1 LAALSLTT
9 GPDRP
14 LWPRLIERLPGA
26 SEIDL
31 LASFVQT
38 SGLDHVREGLFSA
51 IASGAK
57 IRLLVGDY
65 LGITSPDALTTLL
78 GWMDSVGAAFEARLV
93 ELEKLRGR
101 PDSFHPK
108 AWRIADS
115 SGGIVVVGSSN
126 LSRAALESGV
136 EWNLLV
142 ESAAPSCL
150 EARGASRGNGAATP
164 IDVELKAAFDDLWQ
178 QATPLSAAVVE
189 RYAAWVREKG
199 DSHHLPVAAGDTAPA
214 EGRGLETNGDC
225 HLFPPRPWQVA
236 ALASLAAIRG
246 QGYSKALVAVATGLG
261 KTWLAAFDVVA
272 IAKTLGR
279 LPRVLVIAH
288 RAEILAQAEATL
300 RSALAA
306 AAQQAGC
313 PAPHT
318 SWFVGDAGDLS
329 GSLVIASIQK
339 LSRPTG

>member
-1 LAALSLTT
+1 LSAGGDIDRAIAGGDHVVDARQRLA
-9 GPDRP
+9 D
-14 LWPRLIERLPGA
+14 RLPGA

-51 IASGAK
+51 IATGAR

-65 LGITSPDALTTLL
+65 LGITSPDALRLL
-78 GWMDSVGAAFEARLV
+78 VGWMESSGAAFEARLV

-126 LSRAALESGV
+126 LSRAALVSGV
-136 EWNLLV
+136 EWNLV
-142 ESAAPSCL
+142 GETSGS
-150 EARGASRGNGAATP
+150 GALDR
-164 IDVELKAAFDDLWQ
+164 ELIAAFDDLWQ
-178 QATPLSAAVVE
+178 QATPLSADVVE
-189 RYAAWVREKG
+189 RYAERVREKG
-199 DSHHLPVAAGDTAPA
+199 DSHHLPVAEGDTAPA
-214 EGRGLETNGDC
+214 EGRGLETNGGC
-225 HLFPPRPWQVA
+225 HLFPPRPWQA
-236 ALASLAAIRG
+236 EALASLARIRG

-279 LPRVLVIAH
+279 LPRVLVVAH
-288 RAEILAQAEATL
+288 RAEILAQAEATM

-306 AAQQAGC
+306 AASSS
-313 PAPHT
+313 T
-318 SWFVGDAGDLS
+318 
-329 GSLVIASIQK
+329 ASTA
-339 LSRPTG
+339 LPP